1 MKWLDNWIYRCVN
14 RARHLDEV
22 ECIPEPVNGRG
33 ARTLS
38 GNRRVASNYDDEN
51 VISFTLYGASG
62 GKIIEAVGYDKK
74 NDRERVHR
82 YVIADDS
89 DIADTLAKI
98 VTMENLR

>member
-1 MKWLDNWIYRCVN
+1 MRWLENFIYRCVN
-14 RARHLDEV
+14 RARNRDEIH
-22 ECIPEPVNGRG
+22 CIPEPVKGRG
-33 ARTLS
+33 ANTLN